1 MTAFPTAALK
11 KEIDGHEI
19 RIQTLEKKD
28 ISHDEQLKQLASGL
42 ITVNKKADELE
53 ERHEALEKVV
63 IESEATLKLV
73 RWMLVVF
80 GGSVIALIWSLI
92 TGQASVVFH

>member
-28 ISHDEQLKQLASGL
+28 VSHDEQLKQLTAGL
-42 ITVNKKADELE
+42 LSVNKKADDLE
-53 ERHEALEKVV
+53 ERHEALERVV
-63 IESEATLKLV
+63 IESGATMKLV
-73 RWMLVVF
+73 RWLLVIF
-80 GGSVIALIWSLI
+80 GGSVVALIWSLI